1 MSYQPAEVAVRAGVA
16 PEFVDRLI
24 EVGILKPTDDGYSAG
39 DIRRAAL
46 VLVLDRAGLP
56 LEGIAAAIDRGQ
68 LSLDFM
74 DASNYDRFSTVT
86 DQTFAQVSATSG
98 VPLDLLM
105 VVREAI
111 GFAEPLPDDRVRD
124 VELRIVPL
132 VAMQVAEGFDTATI
146 ERWLRVYGES
156 LRRVSE
162 TEADW
167 WHTQVE
173 ARLMAQGMSPAE
185 MMEYAD
191 AHLAAQ
197 MAPLLDDALL
207 GIYHGH
213 QEHSWTTSIIT
224 GVEAALAEAGVFSRL
239 AHPPAICFLDVTGYT
254 RLTAE
259 RGDKAAAQLADELSR
274 IVRRTSARHD
284 GKPIKW
290 LGDGVMFFF
299 RRAGDGVEAALEMVA
314 TAQTAG
320 LPPAHVGLHA
330 GPVIFQDGDYFG
342 QTVNLA
348 SRIADYARPG
358 EVLVSQAIVDAAEG
372 DAVTYS
378 EIGPVELKGVSGALV
393 LHAARNAAPA

>member
-1 MSYQPAEVAVRAGVA
+1 
-16 PEFVDRLI
+16 
-24 EVGILKPTDDGYSAG
+24 
-39 DIRRAAL
+39 
-46 VLVLDRAGLP
+46 
-56 LEGIAAAIDRGQ
+56 
-68 LSLDFM
+68 
-74 DASNYDRFSTVT
+74 
-86 DQTFAQVSATSG
+86 
-98 VPLDLLM
+98 
-105 VVREAI
+105 
-111 GFAEPLPDDRVRD
+111 LPDDRVRD

-132 VAMQVAEGFDTATI
+132 VAMQVAEGFETATI

>member
-197 MAPLLDDALL
+197 MAALLDDALL

>member
-132 VAMQVAEGFDTATI
+132 VAMQVAEGFETATI

>member
-1 MSYQPAEVAVRAGVA
+1 MSFQPQEVAVRAGVA

-24 EVGILKPTDDGYSAG
+24 EVGILKPTDGGYSAG

-56 LEGIAAAIDRGQ
+56 LDGIAAAIDRGQ
-68 LSLDFM
+68 LSLGFM

>member
-1 MSYQPAEVAVRAGVA
+1 MTYQPAEVAVRAGVA
-16 PEFVDRLI
+16 PDFVDRLI

-132 VAMQVAEGFDTATI
+132 VAMQVAEGFETATI